1 MDQPTTP
8 RKTALFY
15 LLTVLLSLILAFAC
29 LELVLRHVDYTNSVD
44 IGARAQERWVL
55 HHWGKYNEQGFR
67 DFDLRG
73 RVHLPQRKIYFLGD
87 SFTTGVGVEF
97 DQTFY
102 FKAGWAPLANYNAFN
117 LSRPGAA
124 TTDELLT
131 LTEFNRI
138 MRTSAPVVVHQYYIN
153 DIENY
158 VRLPKWTAPAWLA
171 TAARYLDSAQ
181 LLMNYRF
188 NQEWLPRYKDAMRAA
203 YANPNLMQRHLQDV
217 TRLHEAIRAQG
228 GAVYVLAFP
237 ALSPDSLMQETG
249 LIVQRL
255 RSQFIQTCQ
264 PGDKFIDVSV
274 SAATLSARARIVSF
288 LDPHPSVRLH
298 ALVAEQITAALNGLP
313 PGDPAA
319 PLYER
324 CETMSRTPP
333 AATPQ
338 ARP

>member
-1 MDQPTTP
+1 MDQPAAP

-15 LLTVLLSLILAFAC
+15 LLTVLLSLLLAFAC
-29 LELVLRHVDYTNSVD
+29 LELVLRNVEYTNSVD
-44 IGARAQERWVL
+44 IGGRAQERWVL

-73 RVHLPQRKIYFLGD
+73 RLHLPQRKIYFLGD
-87 SFTTGVGVEF
+87 SFTTGVGVDF

-102 FKAGWAPLANYNAFN
+102 FKAGWSPLASYNAFN
-117 LSRPGAA
+117 LSRPGASTA
-124 TTDELLT
+124 DETVT
-131 LTEFNRI
+131 LKEFNRI
-138 MRTSAPVVVHQYYIN
+138 MGTSAPVVVHQYYIN

-158 VRLPKWTAPAWLA
+158 VKVPQWTAPAWLA
-171 TAARYLDSAQ
+171 TAAKYLESAQ

-188 NQEWLPRYKDAMRAA
+188 NQEWLPRYKAAVRAA
-203 YANPNLMQRHLQDV
+203 YANPDLMQRHLQDV

-237 ALSPDSLMQETG
+237 ALSPDSLMQETRP
-249 LIVQRL
+249 IIRRL
-255 RSQFIQTCQ
+255 RDHFVQSCQ

-274 SAATLSARARIVSF
+274 SAATLPPRARIVSF

-298 ALVAEQITAALNGLP
+298 ALVAEQISAALEGIP

-324 CETMSRTPP
+324 CEIMSRALPVP
-333 AATPQ
+333 